1 MTRRKKRRRAG
12 TSGMRSVALGFAFL
26 VVSPVLFCQVS
37 GQQSPVAPPPGQM
50 HLPPDTRVIQGT
62 VLDAHGAPISGAIV
76 LLKNTKTLQIR
87 SYIANSQGQYQF
99 YGLSTDVNYEVRAET
114 SSMTSPSKLVSV
126 FDSKKVTKIDLKVK
140 NKKKN
145 S

>member
-1 MTRRKKRRRAG
+1 
-12 TSGMRSVALGFAFL
+12 
-26 VVSPVLFCQVS
+26 
-37 GQQSPVAPPPGQM
+37 M

-87 SYIANSQGQYQF
+87 SYIANSQGQYKF

-140 NKKKN
+140 DKKKN